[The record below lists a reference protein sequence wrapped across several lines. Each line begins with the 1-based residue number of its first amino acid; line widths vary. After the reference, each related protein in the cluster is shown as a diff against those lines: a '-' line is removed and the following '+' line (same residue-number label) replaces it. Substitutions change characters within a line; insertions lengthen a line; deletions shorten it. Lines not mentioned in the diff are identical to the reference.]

1 MKALEGAFNQEKTLV
16 GAFSV
21 IVQLHRWIVYSTVPD
36 EGADGGQ
43 DQLVG
48 GEHPVPAH
56 HAQAGHLPRLL
67 VQHRQLHL
75 RLLQSGAQHLHVKIS
90 EEYGE
95 LHLDRK

>member
-1 MKALEGAFNQEKTLV
+1 MKALVAAFNQEEALV

-21 IVQLHRWIVYSTVPD
+21 IVQLHRLIVYSTIPD

-56 HAQAGHLPRLL
+56 HAQAGHLTRLL
-67 VQHRQLHL
+67 VQPRQMHPRL
-75 RLLQSGAQHLHVKIS
+75 RLLQSVALHFNIRIS
-90 EEYGE
+90 EE
-95 LHLDRK
+95 